1 MKFTLSW
8 LKEHLDTD
16 EPLEALADKLTMIGL
31 EVESIEDKAKAL
43 APFTIARVI
52 SAEQHPNADRL
63 RVCMVDT
70 GDGGAPV
77 QVVCGAPNA
86 RAGLVSVFSPPG
98 TFIPGKAIT
107 LGIGTI
113 RGVESRGMLCSA
125 AELQLSEDHD
135 GIMELPSD
143 APVGKAYAAWAGLG
157 DPVLEI
163 NLTPNRQDCT
173 GVHGIARDLS
183 AADMGKFIDPAIRP
197 IKGEFPCPVN
207 VTVEDATLCPGFALR
222 LVRGVKNGP
231 SPEWLQKRLTSIGLR
246 PINALVDITNF
257 MTYDRARPLHVFD
270 AAKVHGNL
278 TVRRARDG
286 ETLLALDGRTYTL
299 DNNICVIADDHG
311 VESLAGIMGGEA
323 SGCDENTTDVLIES
337 ALWNEINI
345 AQTGRKL
352 GINSDARYR
361 FERGVDPAFM
371 VPGLEMATKLVLEM
385 CGGTPSENVVVGDA
399 FGEDRVI
406 DFPLH
411 EVKRLAA
418 IEVPLV
424 EMKRILGHLGFMV
437 AGGGPVVK
445 VAVPS
450 WRTDVHGKAD
460 IVEEIVRIVGVDKVP
475 MTPFDRG
482 EDPRKPI
489 LTPMQLRTRRAKRA
503 LAARGMLEVVTW
515 SFIAKPHAELFDRDP
530 PQPAQANR
538 RGHPELSLANPIAAD
553 MSDMRP
559 SLLPGLVAAVQANI
573 DRGFSDLAL
582 FEVGQIFAGDRPEDE
597 LIAAAGVRHGFA
609 SSKGMGRHWSGS
621 ATADALDAT
630 ADAFAV
636 LAAAGAPMQALQVVP
651 GAAAW
656 LHPGRSGTIRIGPQ
670 NVLGYFGELHPRAL
684 AQLKADGPLIAF
696 EVILDRI
703 PDAKAKPTR
712 ARPALELSPFQPVSR
727 DFAFIVD
734 RSVNAGDIVRAAQ
747 SADRKLITYVT
758 VFDVYE
764 GKGIDGGK
772 KSVAIAVT
780 LQPREKTLT
789 EHEIGVVAAKIVAEV
804 AKKTGGV
811 LRG

>member
-16 EPLEALADKLTMIGL
+16 EPLEKLADKLTMIGL

-43 APFTIARVI
+43 APFSIARVI

-86 RAGLVSVFSPPG
+86 RAGLISVFSPPG
-98 TFIPGKAIT
+98 TYIPGKNIT
-107 LGIGTI
+107 LGVGTI

-125 AELQLSEDHD
+125 AELQISEDHD
-135 GIMELPSD
+135 GIMELPAD
-143 APVGKAYAAWAGLG
+143 APIGKGYAEWAGLG
-157 DPVLEI
+157 DPVVEI

-183 AADMGKFIDPAIRP
+183 AAGMGKLIEPAIKP
-197 IKGEFPCPVN
+197 VKGEFPCPVK

-270 AAKVHGNL
+270 ARKVKGNL
-278 TVRRARDG
+278 TVRRAKDG
-286 ETLLALDGRTYTL
+286 ESLLALDGRTYTL
-299 DNNICVIADDHG
+299 DPSICVISDEHG
-311 VESLAGIMGGEA
+311 VESLAGIMGGET

-371 VPGLEMATKLVLEM
+371 VPGLELATRMVMEL
-385 CGGTPSENVVVGDA
+385 CGGAPSEAVVVGNA
-399 FGEDRVI
+399 FGEDRII
-406 DFPLH
+406 DFPLS
-411 EVKRLAA
+411 EVKRLAG
-418 IEVPLV
+418 IEVPLA
-424 EMKRILGHLGFMV
+424 EMRRILGHLGFMV
-437 AGGGPVVK
+437 AGNGPVVK

-460 IVEEIVRIVGVDKVP
+460 IVEEVVRIVGVDKVP
-475 MTPFDRG
+475 MTPFERG
-482 EDPRKPI
+482 EDARKPV
-489 LTPMQLRTRRAKRA
+489 LTAMQNRTRRAKRA
-503 LAARGMLEVVTW
+503 LAARGMVEAVTW
-515 SFIAKPHAELFDRDP
+515 SFISTPHAEPFGGGK
-530 PQPAQANR
+530 A
-538 RGHPELSLANPIAAD
+538 ELALANPIAAD
-553 MSDMRP
+553 LSDMRP
-559 SLLPGLVAAVQANI
+559 SLLPGLVAAAQANAN
-573 DRGFSDLAL
+573 RGTSDVAL
-582 FEVGQIFAGDRPEDE
+582 FEVGQIFKGDRPGDQFV
-597 LIAAAGVRHGFA
+597 AAAGVRRGFA

-621 ATADALDAT
+621 VQADALDSMS
-630 ADAFAV
+630 DAFAV

-651 GAAAW
+651 AGASW
-656 LHPGRSGTIRIGPQ
+656 LHPGRSGTIQIGPQ

-684 AQLKADGPLIAF
+684 EALGADGPLVAF

-703 PDAKAKPTR
+703 PDAKKRPTR
-712 ARPALELSPFQPVSR
+712 AKPLLELSAFQPVSR
-727 DFAFIVD
+727 DFAFTVD
-734 RSVNAGDIVRAAQ
+734 RTVKAGDIVRAAQ
-747 SADRKLITYVT
+747 GVDKKLITDVT

-764 GKGIDGGK
+764 GKGIDPDK

-780 LQPREKTLT
+780 IQPREKTLT
-789 EHEIGVVAAKIVAEV
+789 DQEIDAVAAKIVAEV
-804 AKKTGGV
+804 TKKTGGS

>member
-1 MKFTLSW
+1 VKFTLSW

-31 EVESIEDKAKAL
+31 EVENIEDKAKAL

-70 GDGGAPV
+70 GDGAAPV

-107 LGIGTI
+107 LGVGTI

-135 GIMELPSD
+135 GIMELPAD
-143 APVGKAYAAWAGLG
+143 APIGASYTQWAGLG

-183 AADMGKFIDPAIRP
+183 AADMGKFKDPAIKP
-197 IKGEFPCPVN
+197 IKGEFSCPVQ

-278 TVRRARDG
+278 TVRHARNG
-286 ETLLALDGRTYTL
+286 ETLLALDGRSYTL
-299 DNNICVIADDHG
+299 DDNICVIADDHG

-371 VPGLEMATKLVLEM
+371 VPGLEMATKLVMDL
-385 CGGTPSENVVVGDA
+385 CGGSPSENVVVGDA

-418 IEVPLV
+418 IDVPLV
-424 EMKRILGHLGFMV
+424 EMKRILSHLGFML
-437 AGGGPVVK
+437 AGSGPTVK

-482 EDPRKPI
+482 ENPRKPI
-489 LTPMQLRTRRAKRA
+489 LTQMQLRTRRAKRA
-503 LAARGMLEVVTW
+503 LAVRGLIEAVTW
-515 SFIAKPHAELFDRDP
+515 SFISRPSAELFGGG
-530 PQPAQANR
+530 A
-538 RGHPELSLANPIAAD
+538 PELALANPIASD
-553 MSDMRP
+553 LSDMRP
-559 SLLPGLVAAVQANI
+559 SLLPGLVAAAQANT
-573 DRGFSDLAL
+573 DRGFSDIAL
-582 FEVGQIFAGDRPEDE
+582 FEVGQIFKGDRPEGQ
-597 LIAAAGVRHGFA
+597 LVAAAGVRHGFA

-621 ATADALDAT
+621 ATADALDAK

-636 LAAAGAPMQALQVVP
+636 LAAAGAPMQALQIVSGGP
-651 GAAAW
+651 DW
-656 LHPGRSGTIRIGPQ
+656 LHPGRCGTIQIGPQ
-670 NVLGYFGELHPRAL
+670 NILGYFGELHPRAL
-684 AQLKADGPLIAF
+684 EQLNADGPLIAF

-703 PDAKAKPTR
+703 PDAKQKPTR
-712 ARPALELSPFQPVSR
+712 AKPALELSPFQPVSR

-734 RSVNAGDIVRAAQ
+734 RAVKAGELVRAAQ
-747 SADRKLITYVT
+747 AADRKLITNVA

-764 GKGIDGGK
+764 GKGIDGTK

-789 EHEIGVVAAKIVAEV
+789 DQEIDAVAAQIVAEV
-804 AKKTGGV
+804 TKKTGGV

>member
-8 LKEHLDTD
+8 LREHLDTA
-16 EPLEALADKLTMIGL
+16 EPLEKLADKLTMIGL
-31 EVESIEDKAKAL
+31 EVENIEDKAKAL
-43 APFTIARVI
+43 KPFTIARVI

-86 RAGLVSVFSPPG
+86 RAGLISVFSPPG
-98 TFIPGKAIT
+98 TFIPGKNIT

-125 AELQLSEDHD
+125 AELQISEDHD
-135 GIMELPSD
+135 GIMELPAD
-143 APVGKAYAAWAGLG
+143 APVGAGYAEWAGLG

-163 NLTPNRQDCT
+163 NLTPNRPDCT
-173 GVHGIARDLS
+173 SVHGIARDLA
-183 AADMGKFIDPAIRP
+183 AADMGKFKDPVIKQ
-197 IKGEFPCPVN
+197 IKGEFPCPVQ

-231 SPEWLQKRLTSIGLR
+231 SPEWLQQRLTSIGLR

-257 MTYDRARPLHVFD
+257 MTYDRGRPLHVFD

-278 TVRRARDG
+278 VVRHARDG

-299 DNNICVIADDHG
+299 DPNVCVIADDRG

-323 SGCDENTTDVLIES
+323 SGCSEQTTDVLIES

-371 VPGLEMATKLVLEM
+371 VPGLEMATRLVMEM
-385 CGGTPSENVVVGDA
+385 CGGTPSENVVVGKA
-399 FGEDRVI
+399 FGDDRVI
-406 DFPLH
+406 DFPLT

-418 IEVPLV
+418 IHVPQP
-424 EMKRILGHLGFMV
+424 EMKRILGHLGFMM
-437 AGGGPVVK
+437 AGSGPVVK

-450 WRTDVHGKAD
+450 WRSDVHGKAD
-460 IVEEIVRIVGVDKVP
+460 IVEEIVRMVGVDKVP
-475 MTPFDRG
+475 MTPFERG
-482 EDPRKPI
+482 ENARKPV
-489 LTPMQLRTRRAKRA
+489 LTPIQSRTRRAKRA
-503 LAARGMLEVVTW
+503 LASRGMVESVTW
-515 SFIAKPHAELFDRDP
+515 SFIAKPAAELFGGG
-530 PQPAQANR
+530 QT
-538 RGHPELSLANPIAAD
+538 ELALANPIASD
-553 MSDMRP
+553 LSDMRP
-559 SLLPGLVAAVQANI
+559 SLLPGLIAAAQANS
-573 DRGFSDLAL
+573 DRGFPDLAL
-582 FEVGQIFAGDRPEDE
+582 FEVGQVFRGDRPEDQ
-597 LIAAAGVRHGFA
+597 LLAAAGVRHGFA
-609 SSKGMGRHWSGS
+609 SPSGMGRHWSGS
-621 ATADALDAT
+621 ATPDALDAK

-636 LAAAGAPMQALQVVP
+636 LAAAGAPMQALQIVP
-651 GAAAW
+651 GGATW
-656 LHPGRSGTIRIGPQ
+656 LHPGRSGTIQIGPQ
-670 NVLGYFGELHPRAL
+670 NVLGYFGEMHPRTL
-684 AQLKADGPLIAF
+684 ELLGADGPMMAF

-703 PDAKAKPTR
+703 PAAKQRPTR
-712 ARPALELSPFQPVSR
+712 AKPVLELSAFQPVSR

-734 RSVNAGDIVRAAQ
+734 RSVKSGDIVRAAQ
-747 SADRKLITYVT
+747 GADKKLISGVT

-764 GKGIDGGK
+764 GKGIDDGK
-772 KSVAIAVT
+772 KSIAIAVT
-780 LQPREKTLT
+780 IQPHEKTLT
-789 EHEIGVVAAKIVAEV
+789 DQEIEAVAARIVAEV
-804 AKKTGGV
+804 TKKTGGA

>member
-8 LKEHLDTD
+8 LKDHLETD

-31 EVESIEDKAKAL
+31 EVERIEDKAKAL
-43 APFTIARVI
+43 KPFTIARVI

-70 GDGGAPV
+70 GEGTAPV

-86 RAGLVSVFSPPG
+86 RTGLVSVFSPPG
-98 TFIPGKAIT
+98 TFIPGKNIT
-107 LGIGTI
+107 LSIGNI

-135 GIMELPSD
+135 GIMELPAD
-143 APVGKAYAAWAGLG
+143 APVGAAYAEWAGLG

-163 NLTPNRQDCT
+163 NLTPNRPDCT

-183 AADMGKFIDPAIRP
+183 AADMGKFKDPAIRQ
-197 IKGEFPCPVN
+197 IKGEFPCPVQ
-207 VTVEDATLCPGFALR
+207 VRIEDAALCPGFALR
-222 LVRGVKNGP
+222 LVRGVRNGP
-231 SPEWLQKRLTSIGLR
+231 SPEWLQNRLTSIGLR

-270 AAKVHGNL
+270 AAKVKGNL
-278 TVRRARDG
+278 TVRRARAG

-299 DNNICVIADDHG
+299 DDKVCVIADDHG

-323 SGCDENTTDVLIES
+323 SGCSEATTDVLVES

-371 VPGLEMATKLVLEM
+371 LPGLEMATRLVLEL
-385 CGGTPSENVVVGDA
+385 CGGSPSENIVVGKA
-399 FGEDRVI
+399 FGDDRVI
-406 DFPLH
+406 DFPLT
-411 EVKRLAA
+411 EVKRLAG
-418 IEVPLV
+418 IDVPLP
-424 EMKRILGHLGFMV
+424 EMKLILSRLGFMM
-437 AGGGPVVK
+437 AGPGPVVK

-450 WRTDVHGKAD
+450 WRSDVHGKAD
-460 IVEEIVRIVGVDKVP
+460 IAEEIVRIVGVDKVP
-475 MTPFDRG
+475 MTPFERG
-482 EDPRKPI
+482 DASRKPVLSAI
-489 LTPMQLRTRRAKRA
+489 QLRTRRAKRA
-503 LAARGMLEVVTW
+503 LAARGMTEAVTW
-515 SFIAKPHAELFDRDP
+515 SFIARPHAELFGGGR
-530 PQPAQANR
+530 
-538 RGHPELSLANPIAAD
+538 PELSLANPIAAD

-559 SLLPGLVAAVQANI
+559 SLLPGLVAAAQANI
-573 DRGFSDLAL
+573 DRGLSDLAL
-582 FEVGQIFAGDRPEDE
+582 FEVGQVFSGDRPEDQ
-597 LIAAAGVRHGFA
+597 LIAASGVRHGYA
-609 SSKGMGRHWSGS
+609 SSQGLGRHWSGS
-621 ATADALDAT
+621 AMSQALDAKADAL
-630 ADAFAV
+630 AV
-636 LAAAGAPMQALQVVP
+636 LAAAGAPTQALQVVP
-651 GAAAW
+651 GGPAW
-656 LHPGRSGTIRIGPQ
+656 LHPGRSGTIQIGPQ

-684 AQLKADGPLIAF
+684 EALGADGPMIAF

-703 PDAKAKPTR
+703 PDAKRKPTR
-712 ARPALELSPFQPVSR
+712 AKPVLELSPFQPVSR

-734 RSVNAGDIVRAAQ
+734 RAVKAGDIVRAAQ
-747 SADRKLITYVT
+747 GVDRKLISGVT

-764 GKGIDGGK
+764 GKGIDDGK

-780 LQPREKTLT
+780 MQPREKTLT
-789 EHEIGVVAAKIVAEV
+789 DQEIDAVAGKIVAEV

-811 LRG
+811 LRA

>member
-16 EPLEALADKLTMIGL
+16 EPVERLADKLTMIGL

-86 RAGLVSVFSPPG
+86 RAGMVSVFSAPG
-98 TFIPGKAIT
+98 TFIPGKNIT
-107 LGIGTI
+107 LGVGTI
-113 RGVESRGMLCSA
+113 RGVESRGMLCSE
-125 AELQLSEDHD
+125 AELELSENHD
-135 GIMELPSD
+135 GIMELPAD
-143 APVGKAYAAWAGLG
+143 APVGAAYAAWAGLG

-163 NLTPNRQDCT
+163 NLTPNRPDCT

-183 AADMGKFIDPAIRP
+183 AADMGKFKEPGIRP
-197 IKGEFPCPVN
+197 VKGEFPCPVK
-207 VTVEDATLCPGFALR
+207 VTVEDASLCPGFALR
-222 LVRGVKNGP
+222 LVRGVRNGP
-231 SPEWLQKRLTSIGLR
+231 SPEWLQRRLTSIGLR
-246 PINALVDITNF
+246 PINALVDVTNF

-270 AAKVHGNL
+270 AAKVKGNL

-286 ETLLALDGRTYTL
+286 ETLKALDGRVYML
-299 DNNICVIADDHG
+299 DSGVCVIADEHG

-323 SGCDENTTDVLIES
+323 SGCSEQTTDVLIES

-371 VPGLEMATKLVLEM
+371 VPGLEMATRLVMEM
-385 CGGTPSENVVVGDA
+385 CGGAPSENVVVGNA
-399 FGEDRVI
+399 FGDDRVI
-406 DFPLH
+406 DFPLA
-411 EVKRLAA
+411 EVRRLAG
-418 IEVPLV
+418 IDVPFPEV
-424 EMKRILGHLGFMV
+424 KRILGHLGFMV
-437 AGGGPVVK
+437 AGSGPVVK
-445 VAVPS
+445 IAVPS

-475 MTPFDRG
+475 MTPFERG
-482 EDPRKPI
+482 DAPRKPV
-489 LTPMQLRTRRAKRA
+489 LTAIQQRTRRARRA
-503 LAARGMLEVVTW
+503 LAARGMIEAVTW
-515 SFIAKPHAELFDRDP
+515 SFIAKPAAELF
-530 PQPAQANR
+530 
-538 RGHPELSLANPIAAD
+538 GGGGSELALANPIASD
-553 MSDMRP
+553 QSDMRP
-559 SLLPGLVAAVQANI
+559 SLLPGLVAAVQANV
-573 DRGFSDLAL
+573 DRGFPDLAL
-582 FEVGQIFAGDRPEDE
+582 FEVGQVFRGDRAEDQ
-597 LIAAAGVRHGFA
+597 LTAAAGVRHGFA
-609 SSKGMGRHWSGS
+609 SSNGIGRHWSGTAS
-621 ATADALDAT
+621 ADALDAK

-636 LAAAGAPMQALQVVP
+636 LSAAGAPMQALQVVP
-651 GAAAW
+651 GGPNW
-656 LHPGRSGTIRIGPQ
+656 LHPGRSGTLQIGPQ

-684 AQLKADGPLIAF
+684 EALGAEGFVIAF

-703 PDAKAKPTR
+703 PEAKQKPTR
-712 ARPALELSPFQPVSR
+712 AKPVLELSPFQPVSR

-734 RSVNAGDIVRAAQ
+734 RGVRAGDIVRAAQ
-747 SADRKLITYVT
+747 GADRKLITDVT

-764 GKGIDGGK
+764 GKGIDEGK
-772 KSVAIAVT
+772 KSIAIAVMI
-780 LQPREKTLT
+780 QPREKTLT
-789 EHEIGVVAAKIVAEV
+789 DQEIEAVAAKIVTEV
-804 AKKTGGV
+804 TKKTGGT